1 MVYPVEDRIG
11 SPCGGGSLLEAAAGG
26 GKAGTMTTSV
36 TSHGWAGLPDE
47 DADSIRLRAR
57 LVRETGCGEADDLH
71 WIGLRPVVGSVLGRV
86 ADPLADDDPEA
97 AAMLYGAGDTLA
109 PEFVLAP
116 HVVEARQR
124 AAATLQ
130 ASLGGTRRGEL
141 RAQGMA
147 MDEDDA
153 ITYAHAH
160 AAINRRLGQG
170 PP

>member
-1 MVYPVEDRIG
+1 
-11 SPCGGGSLLEAAAGG
+11 
-26 GKAGTMTTSV
+26 
-36 TSHGWAGLPDE
+36 
-47 DADSIRLRAR
+47 
-57 LVRETGCGEADDLH
+57 LH

-86 ADPLADDDPEA
+86 ADLLAGDDPEA
-97 AAMLYGAGDTLA
+97 AAILYGAGDTLA

-116 HVVEARQR
+116 HVVEARQQ

-153 ITYAHAH
+153 IAYTH
-160 AAINRRLGQG
+160 AAINRCLGQG